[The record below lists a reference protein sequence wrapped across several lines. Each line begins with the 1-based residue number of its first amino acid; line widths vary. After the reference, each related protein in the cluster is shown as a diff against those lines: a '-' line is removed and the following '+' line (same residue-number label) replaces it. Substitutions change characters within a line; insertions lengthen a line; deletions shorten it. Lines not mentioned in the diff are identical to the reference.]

1 MAKDSKKPK
10 GGWVYVG
17 ESKRSDGTKKHYV
30 GSTTRDVKT
39 REKEHKSEVRKKDSK
54 TWVGKGS
61 SYKTIGS
68 FWSKNPRTDEKKVKA
83 MSRSERKK
91 LISSK
96 KRTRSTTKKRAIKK
110 KTSPKKV
117 TFSNSGWTT
126 DRYGRPRQ
134 KTAADYAKTRKSST
148 KKKTTKRKTTTKS
161 KPKTSTKKRVTRK
174 KSPTRKTT
182 TTRSRSTRKAPP
194 RRRTYRSRRR

>member
-54 TWVGKGS
+54 TWVGRGS

-68 FWSKNPRTDEKKVKA
+68 FWSKNPRADEKKVKA

-96 KRTRSTTKKRAIKK
+96 KRTRSSTKKR
-110 KTSPKKV
+110 V
-117 TFSNSGWTT
+117 T
-126 DRYGRPRQ
+126 
-134 KTAADYAKTRKSST
+134 
-148 KKKTTKRKTTTKS
+148 KKTTKRKTTTKS

-174 KSPTRKTT
+174 KSPARKTT
-182 TTRSRSTRKAPP
+182 TTRRRTTRKAPP

>member
-39 REKEHKSEVRKKDSK
+39 REKEHKSEVRKKNSK

-68 FWSKNPRTDEKKVKA
+68 FWSKNPRADEKKVKA

-91 LISSK
+91 LVSSK
-96 KRTRSTTKKRAIKK
+96 KSTRT
-110 KTSPKKV
+110 
-117 TFSNSGWTT
+117 
-126 DRYGRPRQ
+126 
-134 KTAADYAKTRKSST
+134 ST
-148 KKKTTKRKTTTKS
+148 KKKVTKKSSVKKKTIKRKTTTKS

-174 KSPTRKTT
+174 KSSAKKTT
-182 TTRSRSTRKAPP
+182 TTRRRTTRKAPP